1 VAHAHR
7 TPRACA
13 GRVARVEGIIVELR
27 FTAAEEAFRTA
38 ARRWLETNVPREKRP
53 EIADIRGRR
62 DYDMAWQRTM
72 HDAGWAGINWP
83 REFGG
88 RGATLMEQLVWY
100 EEYAA
105 VGAPD
110 VTTGFV
116 GLKHAGPTLIACGTD
131 EQKAFHLPKI
141 LKGEVVW
148 CQGFSEPNAGSDL
161 ASLRTRAVIDGDEL
175 VVTGQKIWTSF
186 GQIAEYQELLVRSD
200 PNAPKHK
207 GITWVICPMG
217 LPGMDVRPIKT
228 LAGNQD
234 FCEVFY
240 DGVRVPLRNVV
251 GRLHD
256 GWRVAMATLSFER
269 GTAFMS
275 EQVRLAR
282 RLDDLVEVARRV
294 PAVAGTRRAI
304 DDDEIARRLARAK
317 AEVEAM
323 RAMTYR
329 SLSLV
334 ARTGT
339 PGPEASMIRLFFS
352 ELIQRIDALAM
363 EIIGQAAVSA
373 FAADGSALDPWGERY
388 LIGLSQT
395 IGGGTKEIQRN
406 IIGERGLGLPR

>member
-1 VAHAHR
+1 M
-7 TPRACA
+7 
-13 GRVARVEGIIVELR
+13 
-27 FTAAEEAFRTA
+27 F
-38 ARRWLETNVPREKRP
+38 
-53 EIADIRGRR
+53 
-62 DYDMAWQRTM
+62 
-72 HDAGWAGINWP
+72 DAGWAGINWP

-88 RGATLMEQLVWY
+88 RGASLMEQLIWY
-100 EEYAA
+100 EEYAQ

-110 VTTGFV
+110 VNTGFV
-116 GLKHAGPTLIACGTD
+116 GLKHAGPTLIACGTT

-141 LKGEVVW
+141 LAGEVVW

-161 ASLRTRAVIDGDEL
+161 ANLQTRAVIDGDEL

-186 GQIAEYQELLVRSD
+186 GQIAEFQELLVRTD

-217 LPGMDVRPIKT
+217 LAGMDVRPIKT

-240 DGVRVPLRNVV
+240 EDVRIPLRNVV
-251 GRLHD
+251 GKLND

-275 EQVRLAR
+275 EQVRMAR
-282 RLDDLVEVARRV
+282 RLDELVELARSV
-294 PAVAGTRRAI
+294 PGPSGQPRAI

-329 SLSLV
+329 SLSLA
-334 ARTGT
+334 ARSGM
-339 PGPEASMIRLFFS
+339 PGPEGSMIRLFFS
-352 ELIQRIDALAM
+352 ELGQRIDALALD
-363 EIIGQAAVSA
+363 IQGLPAVA
-373 FAADGSALDPWGERY
+373 TFAPDGSSLEPWGERY
-388 LIGLSQT
+388 LTGLAQT

-406 IIGERGLGLPR
+406 IIGERALGLPR